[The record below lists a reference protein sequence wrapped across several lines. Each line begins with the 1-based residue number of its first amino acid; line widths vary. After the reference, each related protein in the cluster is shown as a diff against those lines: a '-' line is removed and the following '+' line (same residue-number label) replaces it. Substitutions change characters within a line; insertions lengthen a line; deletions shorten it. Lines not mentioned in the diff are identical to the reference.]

1 MSLKKKIFL
10 SFFALIV
17 TIFSVFS
24 FYTFNATSK
33 IISEREQDG
42 LIVLSNSIKTQM
54 DKQVESAE
62 IGSKIIAN
70 DPEVKRLFAERD
82 RQGLIDFLNR
92 SYKEISDVMTQGQ
105 FHLPD
110 SVSFLRLH
118 DVEKYGD
125 DLSGFRHTVN
135 EANKEKKIVRG
146 LEEGVS
152 GYGFRAVIPMEY
164 EGRLIGSF
172 ELGSDFSNK
181 FLTGLKETYGSNFF
195 IYTIDGTEY
204 ISGTSEEDIWYVDK
218 TDELKDKLKN
228 YRNVYEMSPDK
239 KYNLS
244 FVPFKDYSGQVMGYV
259 KIVTNRE
266 GIISQLGLVKR
277 NAIMVT
283 SLLAMLAFIVFYI
296 ILNKALNPISDLS
309 RLAEDIAGG
318 DLNKRVNINSRDEIG
333 KLGGS
338 FNKMAENLRTI
349 LATIGEMAENVAA
362 TSEEL
367 SASSEEV
374 SAATEEVAETVSYV
388 AQSIDEETETIE
400 YSKNQ
405 INCMSTSIRSLNTNV
420 SLINESMENT
430 LEVSKKG
437 IKSANKAVE
446 KILSLKDTSK
456 KTTLEINK
464 LSESS
469 RQIEEILNT
478 ISEIAEQ
485 TNLLALNAAIE
496 AARAGDAGK
505 GFSVVAEEVRKLAEE
520 SSNSSNQIDSLIKTI
535 QGDISKAVVS
545 MNESNLEVETS
556 VSAVNESNEGFKEI
570 EFEIGRVLDKIIYL
584 VNMMVDVNN
593 ITEGVMDNFE
603 KSLAMARVNLE
614 GVEGVNTTTK
624 EQTRAMED
632 ISQATVNLAEMA
644 SDLRDSLGKF
654 KY

>member
-17 TIFSVFS
+17 TIFCVFS
-24 FYTFNATSK
+24 FYTFSATSK
-33 IISEREQDG
+33 IISEREQDR

-92 SYKEISDVMTQGQ
+92 PYKEISDVMTQGQ

-135 EANKEKKIVRG
+135 EANKEKKIVKG

-164 EGRLIGSF
+164 GGIPIGSF
-172 ELGSDFSNK
+172 ELGSDFSNG
-181 FLTGLKETYGSNFF
+181 FLSGLKETYGSNFY

-204 ISGTSEEDIWYVDK
+204 IAGTSEEDIWYMDK
-218 TDELKDKLKN
+218 NNDLKERLKN
-228 YRNVYEMSPDK
+228 YRNVYEISPDK

-244 FVPFKDYSGQVMGYV
+244 FVPFKDYSGKVMGYV

-266 GIISQLGLVKR
+266 GVINQLGLVKR

-283 SLLAMLAFIVFYI
+283 SFLVLLSFIVFYI
-296 ILNKALNPISDLS
+296 VLSKALNPISDLS
-309 RLAEDIAGG
+309 RLAEDIADG

-338 FNKMAENLRTI
+338 FNKMAGNLMTI
-349 LATIGEMAENVAA
+349 LAKIGNMAEDVAA

-374 SAATEEVAETVSYV
+374 SASTEEVAATVNYV
-388 AQSIDEETETIE
+388 AQSINDQTETIE
-400 YSKNQ
+400 HSKNQ
-405 INCMSTSIRSLNTNV
+405 LNYMSTNIRSLNANISV
-420 SLINESMENT
+420 INKSMENT
-430 LEVSKKG
+430 LEVSKSG

-446 KILSLKDTSK
+446 KIINLKDTSK

-464 LSESS
+464 LGESS
-469 RQIEEILNT
+469 KQIEEILDK

-520 SSNSSNQIDSLIKTI
+520 SSNSSNQIDNLIKTI
-535 QGDISKAVVS
+535 QGDISKAVAS
-545 MNESNLEVETS
+545 MKESNLEVETS
-556 VSAVNESNEGFKEI
+556 VDAVNESNESFKEI
-570 EFEIGRVLDKIIYL
+570 EIEIGGVLDKIIYL
-584 VNMMVDVNN
+584 VNMMVDINK
-593 ITEGVMDNFE
+593 ITEEVMDNFE
-603 KSLAMARVNLE
+603 KNLGMAKVNLE

-632 ISQATVNLAEMA
+632 VTQATVNLAEMA